1 MKINIRTRLLP
12 HLFPLPTQYLDLM
25 PVLRP
30 PSSSPHL
37 RRSFGDK
44 PENQPG
50 KVDIEGTRGF
60 VPPFEGG
67 MICGV
72 EDVGRVGVLLV
83 GKEFGGEGN

>member
-1 MKINIRTRLLP
+1 
-12 HLFPLPTQYLDLM
+12 M

-50 KVDIEGTRGF
+50 EVDIEGTRGL
-60 VPPFEGG
+60 VPSRGCI
-67 MICGV
+67 ICGV
-72 EDVGRVGVLLV
+72 EDVGRVGILLV
-83 GKEFGGEGN
+83 GKEVGGEGN